1 MKFFQA
7 QFKLALLFILTF
19 SLPTAWAGENTALN
33 LLKNSSVSFEKPS
46 IPEVKLKIIGVKLKK
61 NQITELPLFA
71 FSRTTSD
78 ISAYLVAAI
87 DDASQTIEV
96 ALYGFTLTNVA
107 EALVRAKDRGVNVR
121 IVINQKHTFVRRSEE
136 IQYLIDNNINLR
148 TIRGVGSYGI
158 MHNKIGIIDNR
169 ILSAGSFNWVVSANV
184 ANTENMIFTADT
196 KTIRGYSRAFEWM
209 WTNSRSLEDGQ
220 DYGSYPPNHF
230 GPAPADTRPSLE
242 FHGIKFPSYSFSPR
256 GSTQNHIIAAIGAAK
271 KRITAAIFSFYS
283 LPVAEALVKA
293 AKRGVD
299 VKIVVDKVQASQSP
313 VIKYVWENGV
323 KLRWSRGHNKGVMHH
338 KYMVADEG
346 LLMTG
351 SFNWSNNAQN
361 NNFENMF
368 YTTSGYYIKG
378 YIQEFNEVYELAYT
392 PTAEDL
398 AEDDEKGFPGKSV
411 GNNVPSAFEYYD
423 PSDPYIEFSN

>member
-33 LLKNSSVSFEKPS
+33 LLENSSLSFEKPS
-46 IPEVKLKIIGVKLKK
+46 IPEVKLKITGVKLKK

-148 TIRGVGSYGI
+148 TLRGVGSYGI

-271 KRITAAIFSFYS
+271 KR
-283 LPVAEALVKA
+283 
-293 AKRGVD
+293 
-299 VKIVVDKVQASQSP
+299 
-313 VIKYVWENGV
+313 
-323 KLRWSRGHNKGVMHH
+323 
-338 KYMVADEG
+338 
-346 LLMTG
+346 
-351 SFNWSNNAQN
+351 
-361 NNFENMF
+361 
-368 YTTSGYYIKG
+368 
-378 YIQEFNEVYELAYT
+378 
-392 PTAEDL
+392 
-398 AEDDEKGFPGKSV
+398 
-411 GNNVPSAFEYYD
+411 
-423 PSDPYIEFSN
+423 